1 MPAATQTSR
10 SERPAEYRIQNTEYR
25 IRAAH
30 TPPTAQF
37 PESRIQHPLMCHLC
51 SHAYASHAHVAGR
64 IQNAEYRMRAG
75 PSNMQFPRLLGDSV
89 CCGRIQNARRTVQHA
104 VSTPFGGFCML
115 RQNTECAPDRPTC
128 SFHAFWGILY
138 AAAEYRMRAGP
149 SNMQFP
155 RLLGDSVCCG
165 RIQNAGRRMQGYWKT
180 PTSAESKVFENTE
193 SRPAVSISPPATSPH
208 PQSLSLM
215 SVCRV

>member
-89 CCGRIQNARRTVQHA
+89 CCGRIQNA
-104 VSTPFGGFCML
+104 
-115 RQNTECAPDRPTC
+115 
-128 SFHAFWGILY
+128 
-138 AAAEYRMRAGP
+138 
-149 SNMQFP
+149 
-155 RLLGDSVCCG
+155 
-165 RIQNAGRRMQGYWKT
+165 GRRMQGYWKT

-208 PQSLSLM
+208 LPRPPAPARDAVRERVLSGSRDSCNTKIEENMMVLSQM
-215 SVCRV
+215 RVLSGCFAPGGGTSDSSAIAHLPASPP